1 MTGKEKMLAMK
12 NPQQHPWTKGEESIL
27 RRQMRIMA
35 EKDRKIKEE
44 VREHRRRRGL
54 SPVHYLDKIDF

>member
-1 MTGKEKMLAMK
+1 MK
-12 NPQQHPWTKGEESIL
+12 NPQKHPWTRGEESIL
-27 RRQMRIMA
+27 RRQLRIIA
-35 EKDRKIKEE
+35 EKDRKIREE

>member
-1 MTGKEKMLAMK
+1 MRQKKITAMK
-12 NPQQHPWTKGEESIL
+12 NPQKHPRTKGEESIL

-35 EKDRKIKEE
+35 EKDRKIREE

-54 SPVHYLDKIDF
+54 TPLHHLDSADF

>member
-1 MTGKEKMLAMK
+1 MK
-12 NPQQHPWTKGEESIL
+12 NPQKHPWTKGEENTL
-27 RRQMRIMA
+27 RRQMRIIA

-54 SPVHYLDKIDF
+54 SPLRHFERVDF

>member
-1 MTGKEKMLAMK
+1 MK
-12 NPQQHPWTKGEESIL
+12 NPQKHPWTKGEESIL
-27 RRQMRIMA
+27 RRQMRIIA

-54 SPVHYLDKIDF
+54 SPLHHLDSGDF